1 MKILIVICLCFA
13 SFGGLKA
20 QVSDST
26 LVQDNLKHS
35 PTKATLFSLIIPGLG
50 QAYNKKYWKVPLV
63 YAIIGTPLFFAIDQK
78 REFEN
83 FKSAYL
89 KRVDDNP
96 NTIDYQYQDVYSNEN
111 MQSLIDYHRKNR
123 DLMFVLTGL
132 AYVINVVDATVD
144 AHLFYFDIDDNISG
158 IIRPDVQY
166 LTMQRS
172 FVPSLTLTLKFG
184 KNHQQN

>member
-1 MKILIVICLCFA
+1 MKILIAICVFLV
-13 SFGGLKA
+13 SYGSIKA
-20 QVSDST
+20 QVSDTTIIDENIS
-26 LVQDNLKHS
+26 HS
-35 PTKATLFSLIIPGLG
+35 PTKSTLLSLAVPGLG
-50 QAYNKKYWKVPLV
+50 QAYNKKYWKIPLV

-78 REFEN
+78 NKFEN

-89 KRVDDNP
+89 KRVDDDP
-96 NTIDYQYQDVYSNEN
+96 NTIDYQYQDVYTNEN

-132 AYVINVVDATVD
+132 AYVINVVDASVD
-144 AHLFYFDIDDNISG
+144 AHLFYFDVNDDISG

-172 FVPSLTLTLKFG
+172 FVPSLTLSLKFG
-184 KNHQQN
+184 KKYQQY